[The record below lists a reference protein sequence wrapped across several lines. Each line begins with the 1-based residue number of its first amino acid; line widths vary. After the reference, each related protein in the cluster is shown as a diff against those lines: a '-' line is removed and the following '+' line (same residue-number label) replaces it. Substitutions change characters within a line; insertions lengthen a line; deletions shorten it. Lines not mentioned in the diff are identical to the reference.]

1 MLIASPHPYTADPAH
16 TAVTAY
22 TSYTTHTAC
31 TAQTAYTAKSGS
43 ALATGLEWTS
53 YQKAPVVLIRDVL

>member
-16 TAVTAY
+16 TDVTAY

-31 TAQTAYTAKSGS
+31 IAQTAYTAKSGS
-43 ALATGLEWTS
+43 ALGLSGQDTKKHLWC
-53 YQKAPVVLIRDVL
+53 